1 MDYQRN
7 WKDINMINNLLP
19 GLAYSGLANSA
30 NNAINSAHTAGG
42 NYDPASMLSGFAGY
56 GLGGAAGAFGGYGMA
71 KSLGK
76 EYTKKGAVSKLG
88 SVGKIGKGTG
98 TLKAL
103 IAANPKMAMLG
114 GGALGALVGSKLMTK
129 AVAGPRDMLEAQQQ
143 QYYAQKDAQD
153 QMSNMQQAYGQPVR
167 W

>member
-1 MDYQRN
+1 ML
-7 WKDINMINNLLP
+7 NNLIP
-19 GLAYSGLANSA
+19 GLAYSGLAGSA
-30 NNAINSAHTAGG
+30 NNAINSAHTPGG
-42 NYDPASMLSGFAGY
+42 DYDSASMWSGLGGF
-56 GLGGAAGAFGGYGMA
+56 GLGGAAGALGGYGLS

-76 EYTKKGAVSKLG
+76 SFAKEGAASSLGKLG
-88 SVGKIGKGTG
+88 KSKG

-114 GGALGALVGSKLMTK
+114 GGALGALMGSKLMTN

-143 QYYAQKDAQD
+143 QYYAQKDASD
-153 QMSNMQQAYGQPVR
+153 QMNNMQQAYGNQQVR